1 MISTTVACP
10 NCGKRNRVPAA
21 ADGVPQCGNC
31 HRPLPWIAEA
41 GDDTFAEV
49 AERAGPP
56 VIVDFWAD
64 WCGPCR
70 MVTPALEQVAQDLA
84 GRVKLVKVDV
94 DRSPRLSERFTI
106 KHIPTLM
113 MMVRGEVVAQRAGAS
128 PAHELRRW
136 VENAVKA
143 RT

>member
-10 NCGKRNRVPAA
+10 NCGKRNRMPAA

-31 HRPLPWIAEA
+31 HQLLPWIAEA

-49 AERAGPP
+49 AERSALP

-70 MVTPALEQVAQDLA
+70 MVTPALEQVSQDMV

-94 DRSPRLSERFTI
+94 DRSPHLSERFMI

-113 MMVRGEVVAQRAGAS
+113 MMVGGKVVAQRAGSA

-136 VENAVKA
+136 VEDAVKA
-143 RT
+143 HA

>member
-1 MISTTVACP
+1 MIPTTVACP
-10 NCGKRNRVPAA
+10 HCGKRNRVPAA
-21 ADGVPQCGNC
+21 ADGVPRCGNC

-49 AERAGPP
+49 AERAGLP
-56 VIVDFWAD
+56 VIIDFWAD
-64 WCGPCR
+64 WCAPCR
-70 MVTPALEQVAQDLA
+70 AVTPVLEQVTRELA

-94 DRSPRLSERFTI
+94 DRSPHLSERFTI
-106 KHIPTLM
+106 KHVPTLL
-113 MMVRGEVVAQRAGAS
+113 MMVRGETVAQRTGAS

-136 VENAVKA
+136 VTDTVEA